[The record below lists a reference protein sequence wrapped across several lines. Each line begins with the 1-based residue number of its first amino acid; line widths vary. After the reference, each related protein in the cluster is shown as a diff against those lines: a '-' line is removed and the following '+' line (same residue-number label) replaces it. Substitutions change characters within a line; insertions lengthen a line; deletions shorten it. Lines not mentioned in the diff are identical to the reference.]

1 MPDPVPPLLD
11 GSAARSGT
19 SRRGSSR
26 RGVLKLLG
34 ASGAAVATGTVL
46 VGCSSREEQDAKG
59 AVRSGSSGFTVTDQR
74 GVEVSFDGPVSR
86 IATTVIPSPSILAAV
101 DGGVDRIVGI
111 NESTLVANKQG
122 IFGEMFPASRKTRTV
137 SGSDFVPNVETL
149 LSLKPDVVIQWGDM
163 GDEVIAPLENA
174 GFKVIGLTYGTQEK
188 LETWISLFGRITGN
202 EDRAADL
209 VSWMHAEKTAVGAL
223 VRGKGRPGQKVLY
236 LRAAADGWTSYN
248 GSGYMNFCTELVGGV
263 NPAKDLKA
271 ASPQVS
277 TEQILAWDP
286 DVILLS
292 AFDEK
297 PPAAL
302 YADARLS
309 RVRAVRDRRVYK
321 IPLGGYRWDPP
332 CAESPL
338 MWRWM
343 AQVLHPSTAAANGL
357 RAQLTRTFDR
367 LYDYRISAAQVDEV
381 LRLDLNARSAGHDG
395 FRA

>member
-1 MPDPVPPLLD
+1 MPAPVPPLPN
-11 GSAARSGT
+11 GSPAHHGSTRRST
-19 SRRGSSR
+19 DRRGL
-26 RGVLKLLG
+26 LKLLG
-34 ASGAAVATGTVL
+34 AGGVAVAAGGAL
-46 VGCSSREEQDAKG
+46 AGCSSRDVQDGKG
-59 AVRSGSSGFTVTDQR
+59 AAPSGSAGFTVTDQR
-74 GVEVSFDGPVSR
+74 GVKVSFDGPVSK

-122 IFGEMFPASRKTRTV
+122 IFGEMFPASTKTRTV

-188 LETWISLFGRITGN
+188 LETWISLFGKLTGN
-202 EDRAADL
+202 ESRADDL
-209 VSWMHAEKTAVGAL
+209 VSWMHAEKTAVSAL
-223 VRGKGRPGQKVLY
+223 VRGQQRTGQKVLY

-277 TEQILAWDP
+277 TEQILEWDP

-302 YADARLS
+302 YGDPKLA

-343 AQVLHPSTAAANGL
+343 TQVLYPSTARAGGL
-357 RAQLTRTFDR
+357 RAQLTGAFDR
-367 LYDYRISAAQVDEV
+367 LYGYRISAAQVDDV
-381 LRLDLNARSAGHDG
+381 LRLDLNSRSSGHDG